1 MEISPIG
8 FAGLKVTWNIRTAE
22 RPQQP
27 KQRQCYCQTHN
38 FAEDNYMKR
47 TIKYYRIIWLR
58 HDLPA
63 GLSVFLVALPLCL
76 GIALASG
83 APLYSGLLSGIVGG
97 LVVALFS
104 GSPLAVS
111 GPAAGLTTLVAASII
126 SLGDYKLF
134 LLAVIIAGFFQIVLG
149 LLKLG
154 AIANYFPSSVIKGM
168 LAAIGIILIS
178 KQIPLAVGYDQP
190 EFWTSGFLGL
200 FTSNNFP
207 GSLETFNHHITRGA
221 ILITAISLII
231 LVLLQQPFAKKLK
244 VVPAPLVV
252 VVIGIIANI
261 LFTNAA
267 SNFSLKQTQLVNIPA
282 NIFANLTLPD
292 LTKLFSTAEIWKDG
306 LLIGLLATLETLLC
320 IEAIDKLD
328 RHNRITPVNRELVAQ
343 GIGNMTCG
351 LLGAIPLTAVVVR
364 GAANVDAGG
373 RTKLSAFTHGLFIL
387 LAVLL
392 VPFLLNKIPYAA
404 LAAILL
410 VTGYNLTKPKL
421 FRNMWSLG
429 LKQFIPFL
437 ITIVVIL
444 LTDLLIGVSIGL
456 LISIYFIVQNN
467 FKAEYKITKSTH
479 LNIQAHHIK
488 LNSNVTFLNKVKLRK
503 ALDEIPEYSVLTIDG
518 SECNFIDY
526 DILEIISE
534 YHNKARDKHIEL
546 HLKGIEKVNITAVH

>member
-1 MEISPIG
+1 
-8 FAGLKVTWNIRTAE
+8 
-22 RPQQP
+22 
-27 KQRQCYCQTHN
+27 
-38 FAEDNYMKR
+38 MKR

-83 APLYSGLLSGIVGG
+83 APLYAGLISGIIGG
-97 LVVALFS
+97 LVVPLVS

-134 LLAVIIAGFFQIVLG
+134 LLAVIVSGLFQVSLG

-168 LAAIGIILIS
+168 LAAIGIILIL

-190 EFWTSGFLGL
+190 DFWTSGFLKL
-200 FTSNNFP
+200 FSADHFFANVNNFN
-207 GSLETFNHHITRGA
+207 EHITMGA
-221 ILITAISLII
+221 ILITVISLAL
-231 LVLLQQPFAKKLK
+231 LVILQQPYARKLL
-244 VVPAPLVV
+244 VIPAPLFVV
-252 VVIGIIANI
+252 FFGIVINI

-267 SNFSLKQTQLVNIPA
+267 PLFALKPTQLVNIPS
-282 NIFANLTLPD
+282 NIFANISFPD
-292 LTKLFSTAEIWKDG
+292 FTYFFQNTQIWKDG
-306 LLIGLLATLETLLC
+306 LMIGLLATLETLLC

-328 RHNRITPVNRELVAQ
+328 RRNRITPVNRELVAQ
-343 GIGNMTCG
+343 GIGNITCG
-351 LLGAIPLTAVVVR
+351 FLGAIPITAVVVR

-373 RTKLSAFTHGLFIL
+373 RTKLAALTHGFFL
-387 LAVLL
+387 LIAVLF
-392 VPFLLNKIPYAA
+392 VPFLLNKIPYAS

-421 FRNMWSLG
+421 FRNIWSLG
-429 LKQFIPFL
+429 WKQFVPFL
-437 ITIVVIL
+437 ITILVIL
-444 LTDLLIGVSIGL
+444 ATDLLIGVSIGL

-467 FKAEYKITKSTH
+467 FKAEYKISRTRHNGIETEY
-479 LNIQAHHIK
+479 IK

-503 ALDEIPEYSVLTIDG
+503 TLDEVPEYSVLTIDG

-534 YHNKARDKHIEL
+534 FHNKAHDRHIEL
-546 HLKGIEKVNITAVH
+546 HLVGIKKVNVTAVH

>member
-1 MEISPIG
+1 
-8 FAGLKVTWNIRTAE
+8 
-22 RPQQP
+22 
-27 KQRQCYCQTHN
+27 
-38 FAEDNYMKR
+38 MKR
-47 TIKYYRIIWLR
+47 TIKYYRIIWLK

-83 APLYSGLLSGIVGG
+83 APLYSGLLSGIIGG
-97 LVVALFS
+97 LVVALIS

-126 SLGDYKLF
+126 SLGDYKVF
-134 LLAVIIAGFFQIVLG
+134 LLAVVLAGIFQLALG
-149 LLKLG
+149 FLKLG

-168 LAAIGIILIS
+168 LAAIGIILIL
-178 KQIPLAVGYDQP
+178 KQIPLALGYDQP
-190 EFWTSGFLGL
+190 DFWTSGVLQL
-200 FTSNNFP
+200 FNSDNFP
-207 GSLETFNHHITRGA
+207 ATFDTLNRHITREA
-221 ILITAISLII
+221 ILITVISLII
-231 LVLLQQPFAKKLK
+231 LVLLQQSFAKKLK
-244 VVPAPLVV
+244 VIPAPLLVV
-252 VVIGIIANI
+252 VTGIVTNI
-261 LFTNAA
+261 LFINAT
-267 SNFSLKQTQLVNIPA
+267 SDFSLKQTQLVNVPSSILA
-282 NIFANLTLPD
+282 SITFPD
-292 LTKLFSTAEIWKDG
+292 FSKLFSTAQIWKDG

-328 RHNRITPVNRELVAQ
+328 KRNRITPVNRELIAQ
-343 GIGNMTCG
+343 GVGNVTCG

-373 RTKLSAFTHGLFIL
+373 QTKLSAFTHGLFLL

-392 VPFLLNKIPYAA
+392 GPFLLNKIPYAS

-429 LKQFIPFL
+429 WKQFIPFL
-437 ITIVVIL
+437 ITILAIL
-444 LTDLLIGVSIGL
+444 STDLLIGVSIGL

-467 FKAEYKITKSTH
+467 FKAEYKITKTIH
-479 LNIQAHHIK
+479 EGIETYYIK
-488 LNSNVTFLNKVKLRK
+488 LNSNVTFLNKVNVRK

-526 DILEIISE
+526 DILEIVSE
-534 YHNKARDKHIEL
+534 YHNKAHDKHIEL